1 MDADSRHWWLRRLHS
16 LTGLVP
22 VGVFLLE
29 HFYMNSAIAEGTA
42 AYDQEVADLW
52 SLFRTPTMLQVVEW
66 GGIFLPLAFHA
77 GYGLWIWHT
86 GQGNASRY
94 GTWRNWMYTLQ
105 RWTGA
110 FLVVFLVYH
119 LWHTWRVVNIEW
131 GHALVGTSPISG
143 QTVGLAQ
150 YMVEY
155 LGASSTILAFYA
167 AGIFAATFHFA
178 NGLWNMAVVWGLT
191 ISRRSQRVFGVVCMA
206 LFAALFLWGI
216 GTLVTFKQLALA
228 ATIP

>member
-1 MDADSRHWWLRRLHS
+1 
-16 LTGLVP
+16 
-22 VGVFLLE
+22 
-29 HFYMNSAIAEGTA
+29 
-42 AYDQEVADLW
+42 
-52 SLFRTPTMLQVVEW
+52 
-66 GGIFLPLAFHA
+66 
-77 GYGLWIWHT
+77 
-86 GQGNASRY
+86 
-94 GTWRNWMYTLQ
+94 MYTLQ

-110 FLVVFLVYH
+110 FLVVFLLYH

-191 ISRRSQRVFGVVCMA
+191 ISRRSQRAFGVVCMA